1 MLCPQLPRRSVSQF
15 SVIPELVISCDKED
29 GGDGTFPMLPQL
41 TGPGALSCKGSTRGF
56 HPNPAGEEQVFLSFF
71 LKGSGHKASALT
83 VSTMCCGHLASAGG
97 SSLFPKF
104 AKVEAHGETA
114 AAHTAGWAETLG
126 EAPLKALSLLP
137 AKGRD
142 EWTGAPWQVPTSP
155 VNEFPERER
164 LRFCG

>member
-1 MLCPQLPRRSVSQF
+1 MEPSRCCLSSQVQVPCPAKVPRGDSIQIQLEKSRCF
-15 SVIPELVISCDKED
+15 C
-29 GGDGTFPMLPQL
+29 
-41 TGPGALSCKGSTRGF
+41 
-56 HPNPAGEEQVFLSFF
+56 HFF
-71 LKGSGHKASALT
+71 LQGSGHKASALT

>member
-15 SVIPELVISCDKED
+15 SVIPELEIYCDKEY

-41 TGPGALSCKGSTRGF
+41 TGPGALSCKGTTRGF

-97 SSLFPKF
+97 SSLFRKF

-114 AAHTAGWAETLG
+114 AGPHGKS
-126 EAPLKALSLLP
+126 PLALLMSF
-137 AKGRD
+137 
-142 EWTGAPWQVPTSP
+142 Q
-155 VNEFPERER
+155 RER
-164 LRFCG
+164 GSGFVAR